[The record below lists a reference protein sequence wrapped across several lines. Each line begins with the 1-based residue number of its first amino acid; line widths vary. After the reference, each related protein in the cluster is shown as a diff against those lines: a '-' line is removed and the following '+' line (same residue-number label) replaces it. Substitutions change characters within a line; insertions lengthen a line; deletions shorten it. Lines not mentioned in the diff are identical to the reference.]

1 MPNPRGISRPD
12 ILLGPEEE
20 GNVTDKSIHL
30 LKNGVVFAFVASLLA
45 GFFLP
50 VYTDEIGWRFQ
61 ERAALDGVDK
71 LASDMCGPNTLAVPP
86 WFMMPVRYFS
96 AILNTTFADPIFVR
110 LSGIGYA
117 LLWGFLLLRL
127 IQLLAKDGRDRDVLA
142 ILACG
147 LMGLGWLPLLLIWS
161 RPEQPILLA
170 LTTALIVTFSG
181 QRDAEVPTTA
191 FAAWRRSIGVL
202 LCALITV
209 SYHVKG
215 LVLFP
220 IYILCIVFAS
230 SGRKAILPRVAA
242 TTALVAM
249 ELSSAL
255 YWVHRL
261 ECPGDKV
268 LAAKYASHNLGLTAL
283 AGGQWFSQ
291 IGSLLQNLN
300 PTVYFMLA
308 APRSKPMSMWL
319 EYDQLSSTSTW
330 IWCYVLAII
339 WLTVVIAGFF
349 CSVSAAQT
357 AWRERKPDLKLLFA
371 AGLFGTTMAWA
382 ATQVI
387 RNDYDASFVLPLVM
401 LACLMA
407 VAAPVAGSPSRTE
420 VRRIAVPLGL
430 IALVSPL
437 MVAGI
442 YGPSLARAFEARG
455 YLSAQPHSVPV
466 LGYQDQKRDI
476 MAAARLCRIPTTRR
490 PRDLMIDELTYF
502 AFMESYRQQQHLGV
516 IGVWKGGI
524 SDPIQYLKKVGS
536 DGFIVGCN
544 NLTESLRRKSVKV
557 GNFCCQGA
565 QNW

>member
-1 MPNPRGISRPD
+1 
-12 ILLGPEEE
+12 
-20 GNVTDKSIHL
+20 VTDRSIHL
-30 LKNGVVFAFVASLLA
+30 LKNSVVFVFVASLLA

-71 LASDMCGPNTLAVPP
+71 LASDICGPNTLAVPP

-96 AILNTTFADPIFVR
+96 AILNTTFADPVFVR

-117 LLWGFLLLRL
+117 LFWGYLLLRL
-127 IQLLAKDGRDRDVLA
+127 IQLLAKDDRDRNELTIIA
-142 ILACG
+142 YG
-147 LMGLGWLPLLLIWS
+147 LMAVGWLPLLLIWS

-191 FAAWRRSIGVL
+191 ITAWRRSISIL

-215 LVLFP
+215 LILFP
-220 IYILCIVFAS
+220 IYIVCIFFAS
-230 SGRKAILPRVAA
+230 NGRKAVPARVAA
-242 TTALVAM
+242 ATALVAM

-261 ECPGDKV
+261 QCPGDKV
-268 LAAKYASHNLGLTAL
+268 LAAKYASHNLGLTAV
-283 AGGQWFSQ
+283 AGGHWVSQ
-291 IGSLLQNLN
+291 IGALIQNSN

-319 EYDQLSSTSTW
+319 EYDQLSLTSTW
-330 IWCYVLAII
+330 IWCYGLAIV
-339 WLTVVIAGFF
+339 WLTVVIAGLFCFF
-349 CSVSAAQT
+349 SAAPT
-357 AWRERKPDLKLLFA
+357 VWKERRPDLKLLIA
-371 AGLFGTTMAWA
+371 AGLFGTAMAWA

-407 VAAPVAGSPSRTE
+407 VAAPPAGAPTRTE
-420 VRRIAVPLGL
+420 ARKIAVPLGL
-430 IALVSPL
+430 FALVSPL
-437 MVAGI
+437 LVAGI

-466 LGYQDQKRDI
+466 WGYQDQKRDI
-476 MAAARLCRIPTTRR
+476 MAAARICHIPDKRR
-490 PRDLMIDELTYF
+490 PRDLMIDDLTYY
-502 AFMESYRQQQHLGV
+502 AFMKSYRPQHYLGV
-516 IGVWKGGI
+516 IGLWKGGI
-524 SDPIQYLKKVGS
+524 TDPIAYLKKIGS

-544 NLTESLRRKSVKV
+544 NLDESLRRKSVKV